1 MMARRSS
8 LVSSVP
14 AGSDGV
20 AFTSAAE
27 ALERLR
33 PRLAGRLLLATDF
46 DGTISR
52 LSMDMWQVVV
62 IPAAQRALRRLAASA
77 ETDVAFISGRT
88 LTDLAPRVRVGG
100 ASYYGDHGSERAR
113 ARRGF
118 RVASLRIEREPVEP
132 DVTAAADRLKAEV
145 PRLVDEDWL
154 AVEDKGPAVTF
165 HFRRAPDI
173 EAARTRVRAA
183 VDTVDPAGLLDQ
195 PGGRRAWEL
204 RPHGATTKSQTLAR
218 LIDEQRPDTVLML
231 GDDAHDAAAFDVLRS
246 ARADGRIEGLA
257 IAVVSPASDAA
268 EMARRA
274 DLVFA
279 QADVTARFLALLARV
294 RDGSR

>member
-77 ETDVAFISGRT
+77 ATDVAFISGRT

-118 RVASLRIEREPVEP
+118 RVASLRIEHEPVEP

-183 VDTVDPAGLLDQ
+183 VETVDPAGLLDQ
-195 PGGRRAWEL
+195 PGGR
-204 RPHGATTKSQTLAR
+204 R